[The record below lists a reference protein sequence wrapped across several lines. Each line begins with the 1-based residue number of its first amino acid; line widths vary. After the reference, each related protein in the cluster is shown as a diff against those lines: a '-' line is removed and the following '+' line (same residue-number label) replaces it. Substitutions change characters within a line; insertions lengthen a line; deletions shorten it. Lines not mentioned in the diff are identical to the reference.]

1 MADGCI
7 LQYLIPG
14 PICIIASLELI
25 VIDQV
30 LAV

>member
-1 MADGCI
+1 MAGGCI
-7 LQYLIPG
+7 PQYLIPG

-30 LAV
+30 LAI